1 MTTDDPALT
10 RAEAAVAAARDAAR
24 PEPEHSKA
32 LAAALLGLSNE
43 LERLENV
50 NDAHDAAGQAI
61 DALKTPFLK
70 APQSL
75 AAPMRDAVSRYL
87 ELSAMAGAKPDSA
100 RLEPIAQ
107 ALGSVMRIEDDL
119 EDSKW

>member
-1 MTTDDPALT
+1 MTTDDPALA
-10 RAEAAVAAARDAAR
+10 RAEAAVAAAEAATQS
-24 PEPEHSKA
+24 EPEHGKT
-32 LAAALLGLSNE
+32 LAAAFLALSNE
-43 LERLENV
+43 LERLENL
-50 NDAHDAAGQAI
+50 NDARDAAGRAI

-75 AAPMRDAVSRYL
+75 AAPMRGAVSRYL
-87 ELSAMAGAKPDSA
+87 QLSAMAGEKPDA
-100 RLEPIAQ
+100 QRLEPIAQ